1 MEVGADSDTSFPFR
15 KISTITKIIT
25 DALYGIWMKS
35 ARLRPKCICI
45 SWAVPSFLPFNV
57 VISTFKL
64 SVAFVIYFRR
74 KLSLQTLTSRHVSQL
89 LQITSAFIF
98 NLPAPMVG
106 EQKENFARILF
117 HMQFKV
123 AIWPGLEQVHARPIR
138 VWGHQSR
145 KRSNV
150 ESKTGGYICR
160 PQILDRA
167 TQAGGACNFQ
177 YKSELSTTVFQPRGD
192 HLIISVSLHLPKFR
206 DAVLQDDSF
215 FPVWVKAKLPWVI
228 SSLSKCWLWVPVIY
242 FPTLLPTELWVNML
256 NMLICWSYKPEKVKV
271 NEAVTFHIFSLL
283 WIRFNEFRY
292 SYSTYSSFYSNKALD
307 SLRKLCMKWN
317 IFKYE
322 QYEWKAVICI
332 GNSDL
337 WNWPWVLASW
347 IMSVC
352 GEKLMRQQSSAR
364 PLITRPMKVTS
375 SLQTGIP
382 EPTLPSEWVPYVVK
396 ASQGPQSL
404 CS

>member
-1 MEVGADSDTSFPFR
+1 M
-15 KISTITKIIT
+15 
-25 DALYGIWMKS
+25 
-35 ARLRPKCICI
+35 
-45 SWAVPSFLPFNV
+45 
-57 VISTFKL
+57 
-64 SVAFVIYFRR
+64 
-74 KLSLQTLTSRHVSQL
+74 
-89 LQITSAFIF
+89 
-98 NLPAPMVG
+98 
-106 EQKENFARILF
+106 
-117 HMQFKV
+117 
-123 AIWPGLEQVHARPIR
+123 
-138 VWGHQSR
+138 
-145 KRSNV
+145 
-150 ESKTGGYICR
+150 
-160 PQILDRA
+160 
-167 TQAGGACNFQ
+167 
-177 YKSELSTTVFQPRGD
+177 
-192 HLIISVSLHLPKFR
+192 
-206 DAVLQDDSF
+206 
-215 FPVWVKAKLPWVI
+215 
-228 SSLSKCWLWVPVIY
+228 IY
-242 FPTLLPTELWVNML
+242 FPTLLPNELWVNML
-256 NMLICWSYKPEKVKV
+256 NMLIRWSYKPEKVKV

-283 WIRFNEFRY
+283 WISFNEFRY

-364 PLITRPMKVTS
+364 PLITRPVKVTS

-396 ASQGPQSL
+396 ASRGPQSL